1 VEASP
6 PYEKKKD
13 GNCKPASPEILYDKG
28 FYKVDAFLKINSYL
42 ISIYF
47 FNHKILIML
56 QEEKLVTLLSDLV
69 KINNDRIEGYKNAK
83 AASNDADVK
92 ALFQHMINDSVKY
105 VAELNEQ
112 LLAQGADAET
122 DTTISGKIYRTWMS
136 IKTTFTGT
144 DRYSLFSSCEYGEDA
159 VQRAY
164 ADALGSDTS
173 MPYSVRELIAN
184 QQANLKEAHDT
195 IKSYRDVVS
204 Q

>member
-1 VEASP
+1 M
-6 PYEKKKD
+6 
-13 GNCKPASPEILYDKG
+13 C
-28 FYKVDAFLKINSYL
+28 
-42 ISIYF
+42 F
-47 FNHKILIML
+47 FNHKFFDML
-56 QEEKLVTLLSDLV
+56 QDEKLVTLLSDLV
-69 KINNDRIEGYKNAK
+69 KINNDRIEGYKSAK

-105 VAELNEQ
+105 VAELNQQ
-112 LLAQGADAET
+112 LQAQGADAET
-122 DTTISGKIYRTWMS
+122 DTTISGKLYRTWMS
-136 IKTTFTGT
+136 VKTTFTGT

-164 ADALGSDTS
+164 ADALGSDVS
-173 MPYSVRELIAN
+173 MPYSVRELIAG

>member
-1 VEASP
+1 
-6 PYEKKKD
+6 
-13 GNCKPASPEILYDKG
+13 
-28 FYKVDAFLKINSYL
+28 
-42 ISIYF
+42 
-47 FNHKILIML
+47 ML

-69 KINNDRIEGYKNAK
+69 KINNDRIEGYKQAQD
-83 AASNDADVK
+83 ASDDADLK
-92 ALFQHMINDSVKY
+92 ALFQHMINDSLKY
-105 VAELNEQ
+105 VAELN
-112 LLAQGADAET
+112 LLLRAQGANEET
-122 DTTISGKIYRTWMS
+122 DTTISGKLYRTWMA

-164 ADALGSDTS
+164 SDALSMDVA
-173 MPYSVRELIAN
+173 MPYSMREIIGN